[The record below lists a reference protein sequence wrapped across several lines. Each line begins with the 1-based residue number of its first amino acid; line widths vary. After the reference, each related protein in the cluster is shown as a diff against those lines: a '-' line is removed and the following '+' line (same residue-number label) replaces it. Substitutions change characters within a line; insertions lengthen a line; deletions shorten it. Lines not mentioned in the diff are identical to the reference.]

1 MPQYQPTTYYDW
13 KNREHGAFLESG
25 VLTDTVSYDYYAGD
39 TITTTN
45 SAFRHMNYVSYDN
58 THVRLLNDTD
68 LNLYDTSDM
77 RVYDSGTITQYTSA
91 APVSRVFTVDSTGK
105 VGIGLHH
112 TQPLS
117 SIPERPAF
125 DLHVRGTVG
134 VEDFIYHNN
143 DTDTYI
149 LFGSEQVT
157 HYVNSDGSPDVDQ
170 TTDYNEINLHVGG
183 KDMIQMTAYSSVD
196 IWTTGSISRTGME
209 PHPAEDSIEIVFT
222 SIYHQDQIKYIATY
236 DASSSPTD
244 EQFTEYVQID
254 ENDPDPWTT
263 FFTDIATS
271 WNSSSPGGHH
281 TDGLP
286 VLLQVGSPQNRR
298 LEWVWQFDRD
308 TDQPGVIVDLITPEG
323 NVLYDIFENNT
334 QQSEPDVKTY
344 QPEIVLNK
352 SMEDVDVVVR
362 TSTNSNALTID
373 GSSSDV
379 VINNTYQG
387 DTDFI
392 IRGEE
397 RSNGIQSGRKF
408 FTAKPS
414 ENNVTIYGFDSG
426 DILTVAQFDI
436 NGYNNFNVNGTEVT
450 VGDIYNGTSLRVRA
464 GNSDMDYESL
474 HDTNKDFDGAVPWDK
489 QSALY
494 VDRSTGY
501 VGMGTDAPDTTLH
514 VNGDTQIDGNLT
526 VRGVTNQ
533 VDTLVNVTSAI
544 DITNHGTGPAL
555 SVKQTGAQPVLTVLD
570 DSITAFH
577 IEDGGNVGINTANP
591 DRLLDVSF
599 SENNSTETDDREID
613 GIRIINNDTTVGSKT
628 GLNFSTPG
636 TSMAWIGQRY
646 SSDHMCLKLISESY
660 KGDPNSKGSILN
672 ISASGEISYKTDVYH
687 CSLYI
692 NDDDA
697 IRIPVGT
704 SAQRPDTAANN
715 TKLGLIRYN
724 TELQTFEGFG
734 AGYQW
739 GSLGGVIDVDRDTFW
754 TATNLLSE
762 TPYPGDPDALRA
774 YSQDTLM
781 MQIEKDETRITTG
794 TVGINHAPGSS
805 IEETVHVHGGVR
817 AQNRIYT
824 DSGSGVYH
832 KKYVLPSGTTEM
844 DQFTISPVQGVQ
856 KAISFQITICNES
869 FACVKMYNVA
879 YVNTGYTAETKFIT
893 QKTIDTGPVS
903 SGNDIDLEFEEH
915 IDGINSGVVVRVKRP
930 SGNLEARGCVT
941 IVLAGGYTNMRIN
954 NL

>member
-45 SAFRHMNYVSYDN
+45 SVFKHMNYVSYDN

-68 LNLYDTSDM
+68 LNLYDTSDIK
-77 RVYDSGTITQYTSA
+77 VYDSGTITQYTSA
-91 APVSRVFTVDSTGK
+91 SPVSRVFTVDSTGK
-105 VGIGLHH
+105 VGIGLSH

-134 VEDFIYHNN
+134 VEDFIYHND

-149 LFGSEQVT
+149 LFGDDETT
-157 HYVNSDGSPDVDQ
+157 HYVNINGTPDLSA
-170 TTDYNEINLHVGG
+170 TTDYDEINIRVGG
-183 KDMIQMTAYSSVD
+183 VDMLQMQTRDLSA
-196 IWTTGSISRTGME
+196 ITT
-209 PHPAEDSIEIVFT
+209 
-222 SIYHQDQIKYIATY
+222 DQ
-236 DASSSPTD
+236 
-244 EQFTEYVQID
+244 
-254 ENDPDPWTT
+254 
-263 FFTDIATS
+263 
-271 WNSSSPGGHH
+271 
-281 TDGLP
+281 DGLTALD
-286 VLLQVGSPQNRR
+286 VTPQDFIAINKR
-298 LEWVWQFDRD
+298 
-308 TDQPGVIVDLITPEG
+308 
-323 NVLYDIFENNT
+323 
-334 QQSEPDVKTY
+334 QS
-344 QPEIVLNK
+344 
-352 SMEDVDVVVR
+352 DVDFVTR
-362 TSTNSNALTID
+362 TKTNSNAFVIRGD
-373 GSSSDV
+373 GSEIVFNEDG
-379 VINNTYQG
+379 ND
-387 DTDFI
+387 DTDFRI
-392 IRGEE
+392 E
-397 RSNGIQSGRKF
+397 SNNSTKIL
-408 FTAKPS
+408 FTDS
-414 ENNVTIYGFDSG
+414 SDNVVEIHGPAADDTDVFVVYGNG
-426 DILTVAQFDI
+426 DDNVAGQNLFKI
-436 NGYNNFNVNGTEVT
+436 NPTEVVFNQDSNDVNFRVEADGNDPAQNT
-450 VGDIYNGTSLRVRA
+450 TDIGTDGGVQTHLA
-464 GNSDMDYESL
+464 
-474 HDTNKDFDGAVPWDK
+474 HDPTA
-489 QSALY
+489 ALY
-494 VDRSTGY
+494 VDGSNGR
-501 VGMGTDAPDTTLH
+501 VGLGTSNPDTTLH
-514 VNGDTQIDGNLT
+514 VAGSAHIEGDLWVKGNMNQI
-526 VRGVTNQ
+526 
-533 VDTLVNVTSAI
+533 DTLVNVTSAI

-555 SVKQTGAQPVLTVLD
+555 SVKQTGTQPVLTVLD
-570 DSITAFH
+570 DNITAFH
-577 IEDGGNVGINTANP
+577 IEDGGNVGINTADP
-591 DRLLDVSF
+591 GRLLDVSF

-613 GIRIINNDTTVGSKT
+613 GIRIINNDTTIGSKT

-646 SSDHMCLKLISESY
+646 NSDHMCLKLISESY

-903 SGNDIDLEFEEH
+903 SGNDIDLDFEEH